1 MALTRFITEFTLRS
15 VRDEPGYDLF
25 AGVTRP
31 FDSDTTTTSA
41 S

>member
-25 AGVTRP
+25 AGVTRH
-31 FDSDTTTTSA
+31 FGSDTTTSA